1 VTKKQLAPE
10 IEGQIQKLWPRFPE
24 EHVRQVLCLP
34 VLRLAQKQFGVVDEE
49 VLDLVADRLELPRS
63 HVLGVATFY
72 TMFNTEPVGRFHL
85 QVCTN
90 VGCQLEGGL
99 ELFEHCKKRLRV
111 ENKGTTTDGKITLTE
126 VECLAGCGFGPVA
139 QIAERG
145 KPEIPLYFEQLDTK
159 RIDEIIDALL
169 EGRVPV
175 DLGV

>member
-1 VTKKQLAPE
+1 
-10 IEGQIQKLWPRFPE
+10 
-24 EHVRQVLCLP
+24 
-34 VLRLAQKQFGVVDEE
+34 LAQKQFGVVDEE
-49 VLDLVADRLELPRS
+49 VMELVAERLELPRS

-72 TMFNTEPVGRFHL
+72 TMFNTEPVGRFNL

-99 ELFEHCKKRLRV
+99 ELFEHCKKRLKV
-111 ENKGTTTDGKITLTE
+111 KNKGTTEDGKVTLTE

-139 QIAERG
+139 QIDERG

-159 RIDEIIDALL
+159 RMDEIIDALL